1 MAQKNTISISIGAAL
16 KSSFGTALG
25 GGRKQLSQMGNA
37 IKKLETDSKR
47 LTGFQKMKTDVNAA
61 KRSWEAAEEQVK
73 QLSVAM
79 KKVEKPTAKMQR
91 EFTKAKNAAKRAK
104 DAFTKKQAALQG
116 LRGEMKAAG
125 QNTRNLTAQQAKLGA
140 SVDRLRGK
148 YTALDQA
155 MKRGEGIKAR
165 RANMRGQMLDMVA
178 LGAAIGA
185 PLKAAIDFESEMADV
200 RKVVDFKDGKKG
212 LKNFGNELKAMS
224 RTIPISAAGLANIA
238 AAGGQLGVDE
248 EALPGFVKTASQMA
262 VAFDILPGEAGKS
275 MAKLSN
281 IFGIP
286 ITEMSKLGDAMNHL
300 SDNTAA
306 SASEIIEAITRSGAQ
321 ASDFGL
327 SAEQTAALADTFIA
341 MGKRPQVAA
350 TAMNALLLKLNTA
363 DKQSAKFQSGLSALG
378 IEATELKDAIKND
391 AQGALESFLE
401 TVSKVEQQERAG
413 ILSDLFGLEYAD
425 DISLLAGKVD
435 LYKKTVRLLGDEKKH
450 LSMQREFENRS
461 NTTANSLQLLS
472 NQMTEIGMNIGSTLL
487 PPLNFLVNNLLRPMS
502 GIVADLA
509 ERFPIL
515 TGVVFGVTF
524 ALIGLKIAAIGL
536 GYAWTFVLGGA
547 NALVVGFRGL
557 QAALAFANVQFK
569 ALNITTLI
577 TSVRLKALAFGGMVK
592 AFATGLMTLASRAIP
607 IVIGALRGLTIAL
620 LTNPITLVVTA
631 IAGLA
636 TLVFLKWDKVKELF
650 SSFWE
655 KIKPAWET
663 FFGWIKTA
671 WEVISNPLTTIGKIW
686 DSIFGGGSSVDA
698 TVTTKEEVGELQKS
712 LKDAAITTTQAPEEH
727 KTFHNDFKIT
737 VQAAPGQDVNAIANE
752 VMRRI
757 REQSRGALFDTQ
769 GAVL

>member
-25 GGRKQLSQMGNA
+25 GGRKQLTQMGDA

-61 KRSWEAAEEQVK
+61 KRSWETAEEQVK

-79 KKVEKPTAKMQR
+79 KQVDKPTAKMQR

-165 RANMRGQMLDMVA
+165 RANMRGQLLDMVA
-178 LGAAIGA
+178 LGAAVGA

-200 RKVVDFKDGKKG
+200 RKVVDFKDPVNG
-212 LKNFGNELKAMS
+212 LTKFGNKLKSMS
-224 RTIPISAAGLANIA
+224 RTIPISAAGLAQIA
-238 AAGGQLGVDE
+238 AAGGQLGVAE
-248 EALPGFVKTASQMA
+248 EALPQFVETASQMA
-262 VAFDILPGEAGKS
+262 VAFDIMPDQAGES

-286 ITEMSKLGDAMNHL
+286 ITEMSNLGDALNHL

-306 SASEIIEAITRSGAQ
+306 KASEIVEVITRAGAQ
-321 ASDFGL
+321 AKDFGL
-327 SAEQTAALADTFIA
+327 SAEQTAALGDTFIA
-341 MGKRPQVAA
+341 LGKRPQVAA
-350 TAMNALLLKLNTA
+350 TAINALLLKMNTA
-363 DKQSAKFQSGLSALG
+363 DKQGAKFQAGLSALG
-378 IEATELKDAIKND
+378 IEASELKDSIKGD
-391 AQGALESFLE
+391 AQGALVSFLE
-401 TVSKVEQQERAG
+401 TVSKVEKQERAG

-425 DISLLAGKVD
+425 DISLLAGQVD
-435 LYKKTVRLLGDEKKH
+435 VYRKTLGLLGDQKKH
-450 LSMQREFENRS
+450 NSMQREFANRS
-461 NTTANSLQLLS
+461 NTTKNSLQLLS

-557 QAALAFANVQFK
+557 QAALAFANIQFK
-569 ALNITTLI
+569 TFNLVTMISA
-577 TSVRLKALAFGGMVK
+577 VRLKALAFGGMIK
-592 AFATGLMTLASRAIP
+592 AFATSLFALASRAIP
-607 IVIGALRGLTIAL
+607 VVITGLRALTVAL
-620 LTNPITLVVTA
+620 MTNPIGLIVGG
-631 IAGLA
+631 IALA
-636 TLVFLKWDKVKELF
+636 AGFLIANWDGVKTF
-650 SSFWE
+650 FAGIWD
-655 KIKPAWET
+655 KIKPIWET
-663 FFGWIKTA
+663 FAGWVGKF
-671 WEVISNPLTTIGKIW
+671 WEIISAPLKAIGKVW
-686 DSIFGGGSSVDA
+686 DAIFGSSSSVDA
-698 TVTTKEEVGELQKS
+698 TVTTKEEAGELQKS